1 MAPHE
6 DGENNFSDDDF
17 LNDIPADALEELEN
31 NAIAFTQAQIKA
43 PPSSDY
49 GDEFDDDD
57 LDDAIVIDEAR
68 SAPAVVPYVHR
79 NNVNQATR
87 QEQFRQQRYGDTNIV
102 NRPRNSI
109 APPLLR
115 QPDHLPQ
122 PFSASVSREASNL
135 SRQGSQSV
143 ADGDNEALRKLVQEL
158 QQKNKALEQEALSK
172 NGEISILRGKIDKSE
187 KEYERTQ
194 AAKEKSHAE
203 QLAKLQKDRE
213 AAEIAARNATIERDF
228 TKQDLFEET
237 GRVRKL
243 NRAKNS
249 KDVQVMTPKKTKPMP
264 FRDGFDD
271 DEIEVLS
278 PSKISPSKFQ
288 KRQPGTPS
296 RGAKRK
302 RKATSSSPSATA
314 LDIIPIPDQLSQQ
327 QKVPMLDESLLS
339 RLVLQDDRS
348 DFLAAMLDHRPNRDH
363 LRTLE
368 ALGKHFLPSS
378 PNETFSSLI
387 LGELPRIGSK
397 KPIAEVPSEF
407 CLFIIQLWSKC
418 MDESYYTPIYLFVDI
433 LTFALEL
440 KTLSI
445 VPHIIDQLIPLV
457 QKTAD
462 LVAIPRFKSESS
474 DPYDKNINV
483 SACLALTHLAA
494 LGCVPEHEHITRFW
508 KLMRWDFVL
517 LMLSQNQP
525 VADFEWMLRI
535 LSTGVLKDSFGS
547 NPDDNP
553 KFRASTNAGHIIERL
568 TYPLFEVP
576 CLPMSV
582 AKVDADV
589 VLKLRLQIILLM
601 TGMTRSPYAGNA
613 LASHPTAIG
622 RVVSLISDE
631 LDTLYDHR
639 AGCEDSA
646 HLISLATRLLFHL
659 VTQYEIDIQKKL
671 SVIRGG
677 SQKYLLCLARLNF
690 SEDDLVFESG
700 IDPDIPG
707 CALEM
712 LEMIVTPEEGE
723 AIQEALS
730 NG

>member
-49 GDEFDDDD
+49 GEELDDDD
-57 LDDAIVIDEAR
+57 LDDAVVIDEAR
-68 SAPAVVPYVHR
+68 SVPAVAPYVPR
-79 NNVNQATR
+79 NNVNQAT
-87 QEQFRQQRYGDTNIV
+87 QQAQFRQQQQRYRATNIV
-102 NRPRNSI
+102 NRPRNHI
-109 APPLLR
+109 GPPHTRKPDVLQ
-115 QPDHLPQ
+115 QPVLNP
-122 PFSASVSREASNL
+122 VSRETSNL
-135 SRQGSQSV
+135 SRLEGQSV
-143 ADGDNEALRKLVQEL
+143 VDGDNEALRKLVQEL
-158 QQKNKALEQEALSK
+158 QQKNKALEQEALTK
-172 NGEISILRGKIDKSE
+172 NGEISILRGKMDKSQ
-187 KEYERTQ
+187 KEYECTQ
-194 AAKEKSHAE
+194 AAKEKLHE
-203 QLAKLQKDRE
+203 V
-213 AAEIAARNATIERDF
+213 AEIAARNAAIERDF

-237 GRVRKL
+237 ERARKISK
-243 NRAKNS
+243 AKNP
-249 KDVQVMTPKKTKPMP
+249 KDTQVMTPKKTKPMS

-271 DEIEVLS
+271 DEIEVVS

-296 RGAKRK
+296 RAAKRK
-302 RKATSSSPSATA
+302 RKANDSPSASA
-314 LDIIPIPDQLSQQ
+314 LDMIPVPDQPSQL
-327 QKVPMLDESLLS
+327 QKLPFLDESILE

-348 DFLAAMLDHRPNRDH
+348 DFLAAMLDHRPNREH

-368 ALGKHFLPSS
+368 AFGKYALPSS
-378 PNETFSSLI
+378 PNESFSSLI
-387 LGELPRIGSK
+387 LGEIPRIGAK
-397 KPIAEVPSEF
+397 KPISEVPSEF
-407 CLFIIQLWSKC
+407 CLFLIELWSKC

-433 LTFALEL
+433 LTFALEI

-445 VPHIIDQLIPLV
+445 VPHVIDQLIPLA

-462 LVAIPRFKSESS
+462 LVAIPRFKTESPHPF
-474 DPYDKNINV
+474 DEDINV
-483 SACLALTHLAA
+483 SACLALIHLAA
-494 LGCVPEHEHITRFW
+494 LGCVPDQEHITRFW

-517 LMLSQNQP
+517 LMLSQNQL

-535 LSTGVLKDSFGS
+535 LSTGVLKNSFGS
-547 NPDDNP
+547 NVDDNP
-553 KFRASTNAGHIIERL
+553 KLRTSANAGHIIERL

-576 CLPMSV
+576 WFPSSGT
-582 AKVDADV
+582 KVDADV

-601 TGMTRSPYAGNA
+601 TSMTRSPYAGNA
-613 LASHPTAIG
+613 LVSHPTAIG

-631 LDTLYDHR
+631 LDGLYDHKSGR
-639 AGCEDSA
+639 EESA
-646 HLISLATRLLFHL
+646 RLISLATRLLFHL
-659 VTQYEIDIQKKL
+659 VTRYEFDMQKKL

-712 LEMIVTPEEGE
+712 LEMVVTPEEGE
-723 AIQEALS
+723 AIQKALS

>member
-17 LNDIPADALEELEN
+17 LNDIPTDALEELEN
-31 NAIAFTQAQIKA
+31 NAIAFSQAQIKP

-49 GDEFDDDD
+49 GDEFEDDD
-57 LDDAIVIDEAR
+57 LDDAVVIDEAR
-68 SAPAVVPYVHR
+68 SAPAVVPYLPR
-79 NNVNQATR
+79 TNVNQASR
-87 QEQFRQQRYGDTNIV
+87 QEQFRQERYGPGN
-102 NRPRNSI
+102 NL
-109 APPLLR
+109 APPLAR
-115 QPDHLPQ
+115 QADHLPQ
-122 PFSASVSREASNL
+122 PYSASISRETSIL

-172 NGEISILRGKIDKSE
+172 NGEISILRGRIDKSE

-194 AAKEKSHAE
+194 AAKEKLHAE

-213 AAEIAARNATIERDF
+213 AAEIAARNAAIERDF

-237 GRVRKL
+237 ERVRKL
-243 NRAKNS
+243 NRARNL
-249 KDVQVMTPKKTKPMP
+249 KDVQAVTPKKTKPMP

-271 DEIEVLS
+271 DEIEALS

-288 KRQPGTPS
+288 KRLVGTPS
-296 RGAKRK
+296 RAAKRK
-302 RKATSSSPSATA
+302 RKANDSPSANA
-314 LDIIPIPDQLSQQ
+314 LDIITVPDQPPQLQR
-327 QKVPMLDESLLS
+327 KTPLLDESILE

-348 DFLAAMLDHRPNRDH
+348 EFLAAMLDHRPNRDH

-368 ALGKHFLPSS
+368 ALGKHALPSS
-378 PNETFSSLI
+378 PNESFSSLI
-387 LGELPRIGSK
+387 LGEMPRIGAK
-397 KPIAEVPSEF
+397 KPISEVPSEF
-407 CLFIIQLWSKC
+407 CLFLIHLWSKC
-418 MDESYYTPIYLFVDI
+418 MDERHYAPIYLFVDI
-433 LTFALEL
+433 LKFALEL

-462 LVAIPRFKSESS
+462 LVAIPRFKNELP
-474 DPYDKNINV
+474 DPYDKDINV
-483 SACLALTHLAA
+483 SACLALTHLTA
-494 LGCVPEHEHITRFW
+494 LGCVPEQEHITRFW

-525 VADFEWMLRI
+525 VSDFEWMLRI
-535 LSTGVLKDSFGS
+535 LSTGVLKGSFGS

-568 TYPLFEVP
+568 TYPLFEV
-576 CLPMSV
+576 LPTSLG
-582 AKVDADV
+582 KVEADV
-589 VLKLRLQIILLM
+589 VLKLRIQIILLM
-601 TGMTRSPYAGNA
+601 TGMTRSPYAGKA
-613 LASHPTAIG
+613 LVSHPNAIG

-631 LDTLYDHR
+631 LDNLYDHK
-639 AGCEDSA
+639 AGHEDSA
-646 HLISLATRLLFHL
+646 RLISLATRLLFHL
-659 VTQYEIDIQKKL
+659 VTQYEFDMQKKL

-677 SQKYLLCLARLNF
+677 SQKYLLSLARLNF

-712 LEMIVTPEEGE
+712 LEMVVTPEEGE

-730 NG
+730 FQIGD

>member
-49 GDEFDDDD
+49 GDELDDDD
-57 LDDAIVIDEAR
+57 LDDAVVIDEAR
-68 SAPAVVPYVHR
+68 SAPAVVPFVHR
-79 NNVNQATR
+79 NNLNPVAR
-87 QEQFRQQRYGDTNIV
+87 QEQIRKQRYGDTNIV
-102 NRPRNSI
+102 NRHRNNI
-109 APPLLR
+109 GPPLPHQSNR
-115 QPDHLPQ
+115 LPQ
-122 PFSASVSREASNL
+122 PLSVPIQREASNP
-135 SRQGSQSV
+135 SRQRSQSI
-143 ADGDNEALRKLVQEL
+143 ADGDNDALKKLVQEL

-172 NGEISILRGKIDKSE
+172 NGEISILRGKMGKSE
-187 KEYERTQ
+187 TEYERTQ
-194 AAKEKSHAE
+194 VAKEKLHAE

-213 AAEIAARNATIERDF
+213 AAEIAARNAAIERDF
-228 TKQDLFEET
+228 IKQDLFEET
-237 GRVRKL
+237 ERVKKL
-243 NRAKNS
+243 NKAKNT

-296 RGAKRK
+296 RAAKRK
-302 RKATSSSPSATA
+302 RKVNDSPSASA
-314 LDIIPIPDQLSQQ
+314 LDMIPIPDEPLQL
-327 QKVPMLDESLLS
+327 QKIPLLDESILE

-363 LRTLE
+363 LKTLE
-368 ALGKHFLPSS
+368 ALSKHALTSS
-378 PNETFSSLI
+378 PNESLSSLI
-387 LGELPRIGSK
+387 LGEMPRIGAK
-397 KPIAEVPSEF
+397 KPISEVPSEF
-407 CLFIIQLWSKC
+407 CLFLIHLWSKC
-418 MDESYYTPIYLFVDI
+418 IDEKCFSPIYLFVDI
-433 LTFALEL
+433 LTYALEL

-462 LVAIPRFKSESS
+462 LVAIPRFISEPT
-474 DPYDKNINV
+474 DPFDKDINV
-483 SACLALTHLAA
+483 STCLALTHLTA
-494 LGCVPEHEHITRFW
+494 LGCVPELEHITRFW
-508 KLMRWDFVL
+508 KLVRWDFVL
-517 LMLSQNQP
+517 LMLSQKQA

-535 LSTGVLKDSFGS
+535 LSTGILKDSFGS
-547 NPDDNP
+547 IQEASPQ
-553 KFRASTNAGHIIERL
+553 FRASTNAAHIIERL
-568 TYPLFEVP
+568 TYPLFEVL
-576 CLPMSV
+576 CLPTNV
-582 AKVDADV
+582 AEADADV
-589 VLKLRLQIILLM
+589 VLKLRLQIVSLM

-622 RVVSLISDE
+622 RLVSLISDE
-631 LDTLYDHR
+631 LDILYDHK
-639 AGCEDSA
+639 AGRDDSA
-646 HLISLATRLLFHL
+646 RLISLATRLLFHL
-659 VTQYEIDIQKKL
+659 VTRYEFDMQKKL

-712 LEMIVTPEEGE
+712 LEMVVTPEEGE

-730 NG
+730 NE

>member
-6 DGENNFSDDDF
+6 DGENNFSEDDF

-31 NAIAFTQAQIKA
+31 NAIAFTQAKIKA

-49 GDEFDDDD
+49 GEGFDDDD
-57 LDDAIVIDEAR
+57 LDDAVVVDEAS
-68 SAPAVVPYVHR
+68 SAPVVAPYVPR
-79 NNVNQATR
+79 NNVNQVTR
-87 QEQFRQQRYGDTNIV
+87 QEQFGQQRYGDTNIV
-102 NRPRNSI
+102 NRPRTHI
-109 APPLLR
+109 GPPHPR
-115 QPDHLPQ
+115 QPDHLQQ
-122 PFSASVSREASNL
+122 PFSNPVLRENSNISGL
-135 SRQGSQSV
+135 ESQSV
-143 ADGDNEALRKLVQEL
+143 ADGNNEALKKLLQEL

-172 NGEISILRGKIDKSE
+172 NGEISILRGRMDKSQ
-187 KEYERTQ
+187 KEYERIQ
-194 AAKEKSHAE
+194 AAKEKLHAE
-203 QLAKLQKDRE
+203 QLAKLKKDRE
-213 AAEIAARNATIERDF
+213 AAEIAARNAAIERDF

-237 GRVRKL
+237 ERVRKL
-243 NRAKNS
+243 NKAKNP
-249 KDVQVMTPKKTKPMP
+249 KDTQVMTPKKTKPMP

-271 DEIEVLS
+271 DEIEVVS

-296 RGAKRK
+296 RAAKRK
-302 RKATSSSPSATA
+302 RKANDSPSASA
-314 LDIIPIPDQLSQQ
+314 LDMVPVPDQPSQL
-327 QKVPMLDESLLS
+327 QKLPLDESILE

-348 DFLAAMLDHRPNRDH
+348 DFLAAMLDHRPDREH
-363 LRTLE
+363 LRTVE
-368 ALGKHFLPSS
+368 AFGKYALPSS
-378 PNETFSSLI
+378 PNESFSSLI
-387 LGELPRIGSK
+387 LGEIPRIGAK
-397 KPIAEVPSEF
+397 KPISEVPSEF
-407 CLFIIQLWSKC
+407 CLFLIELWSKC
-418 MDESYYTPIYLFVDI
+418 MDESYYIPIYLFVDI

-440 KTLSI
+440 KTLST
-445 VPHIIDQLIPLV
+445 VPHVIDQLLPLV

-462 LVAIPRFKSESS
+462 LVAIPRFKNES
-474 DPYDKNINV
+474 PYPFDEDINV

-494 LGCVPEHEHITRFW
+494 LGCVSEQEHISRFW

-517 LMLSQNQP
+517 LMLSHNQL
-525 VADFEWMLRI
+525 VEDFEWMLQI
-535 LSTGVLKDSFGS
+535 LSTGVLKNSFGS
-547 NPDDNP
+547 NVDDNP
-553 KFRASTNAGHIIERL
+553 KLRTFANAGHIIERL
-568 TYPLFEVP
+568 TYPLFEVLY
-576 CLPMSV
+576 LPSSAV
-582 AKVDADV
+582 QVDADV

-613 LASHPTAIG
+613 LVSHPTAIG

-631 LDTLYDHR
+631 LDGLYDHKSGR
-639 AGCEDSA
+639 EESA
-646 HLISLATRLLFHL
+646 RLISLATRLLFHL
-659 VTQYEIDIQKKL
+659 VTRYEFDMQKKL

-712 LEMIVTPEEGE
+712 LEMVVTPEEGE

>member
-17 LNDIPADALEELEN
+17 LNDIPADALDELEN

-49 GDEFDDDD
+49 GDDFDDDD
-57 LDDAIVIDEAR
+57 LDDAVVVDEAR
-68 SAPAVVPYVHR
+68 SAPAVVPYVPR
-79 NNVNQATR
+79 NNLNQAVR
-87 QEQFRQQRYGDTNIV
+87 QEQFQQQNYEDADNV
-102 NRPRNSI
+102 NRPRDYI
-109 APPLLR
+109 GPARPR
-115 QPDHLPQ
+115 QSDHLPQ
-122 PFSASVSREASNL
+122 PFSNPVSRENSNL
-135 SRQGSQSV
+135 SRQATQLV
-143 ADGDNEALRKLVQEL
+143 AGDDNEALRRLVQEL
-158 QQKNKALEQEALSK
+158 QEKNKVLEQETLSK
-172 NGEISILRGKIDKSE
+172 NGEISILRGRIDKSE

-194 AAKEKSHAE
+194 AAKEKLHAE

-213 AAEIAARNATIERDF
+213 AAETAARNATIERDF

-237 GRVRKL
+237 ERAKRL
-243 NRAKNS
+243 NKAKNS
-249 KDVQVMTPKKTKPMP
+249 KDALVMTPKKTKPMP

-271 DEIEVLS
+271 DEIELLS
-278 PSKISPSKFQ
+278 PSKMSPSKFQ

-296 RGAKRK
+296 RAAKRK
-302 RKATSSSPSATA
+302 RKANDSPSASA
-314 LDIIPIPDQLSQQ
+314 LDMLPVPDILSQP
-327 QKVPMLDESLLS
+327 QKTPLLDESILE

-368 ALGKHFLPSS
+368 ALGKHSLPSS
-378 PNETFSSLI
+378 PKESFSSLI
-387 LGELPRIGSK
+387 LGEMPRIGMK
-397 KPIAEVPSEF
+397 KPISEVPAEF
-407 CLFIIQLWSKC
+407 CLFLIQLWSKC
-418 MDESYYTPIYLFVDI
+418 MDEKFYTPIYLFVDI
-433 LTFALEL
+433 LTFALES

-462 LVAIPRFKSESS
+462 LVAIPRFKSEPC
-474 DPYDKNINV
+474 DPYDKDINV

-494 LGCVPEHEHITRFW
+494 LGCVPEQEHITRFW

-582 AKVDADV
+582 AKVDPDV
-589 VLKLRLQIILLM
+589 VLKLRLEIVSLM

-622 RVVSLISDE
+622 RLISLISDE
-631 LDTLYDHR
+631 LDGLYDHKSGR
-639 AGCEDSA
+639 EDSA
-646 HLISLATRLLFHL
+646 RLISLATRLLFHL
-659 VTQYEIDIQKKL
+659 VTRYEFDMQKKL

-712 LEMIVTPEEGE
+712 LEMVVTPEEGE

>member
-17 LNDIPADALEELEN
+17 LNDIPADALDELEN

-49 GDEFDDDD
+49 GMN
-57 LDDAIVIDEAR
+57 EAR
-68 SAPAVVPYVHR
+68 SAPAVVPYVPR
-79 NNVNQATR
+79 NNLNQAVR
-87 QEQFRQQRYGDTNIV
+87 QEQFQQQNYEDADIV
-102 NRPRNSI
+102 NRPRDYI
-109 APPLLR
+109 GPARPR
-115 QPDHLPQ
+115 QSDHLPQ
-122 PFSASVSREASNL
+122 PFSNPVSRENSNL
-135 SRQGSQSV
+135 SRQATQLV
-143 ADGDNEALRKLVQEL
+143 AGDDNEALRKLVQEVTDYSSVAR
-158 QQKNKALEQEALSK
+158 KNKVLEQETLSK
-172 NGEISILRGKIDKSE
+172 NGEISILRGRIDKSE

-194 AAKEKSHAE
+194 AAKEKLHAE

-213 AAEIAARNATIERDF
+213 AAETAARNATIERDF

-237 GRVRKL
+237 ERVKRL
-243 NRAKNS
+243 NKAKIF
-249 KDVQVMTPKKTKPMP
+249 KDALVVTPKKTKPMP

-271 DEIEVLS
+271 DEIELLS
-278 PSKISPSKFQ
+278 PSKMSPSKFQ

-296 RGAKRK
+296 RAAKRK
-302 RKATSSSPSATA
+302 RKANDSPSASA
-314 LDIIPIPDQLSQQ
+314 LDMLPVPDILSQP
-327 QKVPMLDESLLS
+327 QKTPLLDESILE

-368 ALGKHFLPSS
+368 ALGKHSLPSS
-378 PNETFSSLI
+378 PNESFSSLI
-387 LGELPRIGSK
+387 LGEMPRIGMK
-397 KPIAEVPSEF
+397 KPISEVPAEF
-407 CLFIIQLWSKC
+407 CLFLIQLWSKC
-418 MDESYYTPIYLFVDI
+418 MDERCYTPIYLFVDI
-433 LTFALEL
+433 LTFALES

-462 LVAIPRFKSESS
+462 LVAIPRFKSEPC
-474 DPYDKNINV
+474 DPYDKDINV

-494 LGCVPEHEHITRFW
+494 LGCVPEQEHITRFW

-582 AKVDADV
+582 AKVDPDV
-589 VLKLRLQIILLM
+589 VLKLRLEIVSLM

-622 RVVSLISDE
+622 RLISLISDE
-631 LDTLYDHR
+631 LDGLYDHKSGR
-639 AGCEDSA
+639 EDSA
-646 HLISLATRLLFHL
+646 RLISLATRLLFIWSL
-659 VTQYEIDIQKKL
+659 DTNSICKRSYQ
-671 SVIRGG
+671 SF
-677 SQKYLLCLARLNF
+677 AA
-690 SEDDLVFESG
+690 EDDLVFESG

-712 LEMIVTPEEGE
+712 LEMVVTPEEGE